1 MTTFRR
7 FTCDDLLTFTNVNL
21 DHWTETYGFPF
32 YMSYLNRWPEYATI
46 AENAS
51 SGRAMGYSL
60 YTHTFSTPTSAPTQ
74 IWRQTTHVDAR
85 AHTVIG
91 KVEGQKE
98 LWHGHVTAVTVAPEA
113 RRLGLATEL
122 MGQLEAVTETHRGY
136 FVDLFVRKGN
146 SNALAMYHKL
156 GYVEYRR
163 VLGYY
168 EGGEDAYDM
177 RKSMSRDP
185 DKKSMVPLTRPVR
198 PEDLE
203 WW

>member
-1 MTTFRR
+1 M
-7 FTCDDLLTFTNVNL
+7 
-21 DHWTETYGFPF
+21 
-32 YMSYLNRWPEYATI
+32 
-46 AENAS
+46 
-51 SGRAMGYSL
+51 
-60 YTHTFSTPTSAPTQ
+60 
-74 IWRQTTHVDAR
+74 
-85 AHTVIG
+85 
-91 KVEGQKE
+91 EGQKE

-122 MGQLEAVTETHRGY
+122 MGQLEAVTETHGGY

-146 SNALAMYHKL
+146 TNALGMYHKL